1 MTFHFLFSISHQ
13 PTLYFCFFNKIE
25 SMDEIK
31 KKREKYEQPLSTLQ
45 VRFIYKKETNRERLL
60 KKIIPSLVWYRVVAT
75 EIELNLFLGN
85 DAPYKLNVSH
95 E

>member
-1 MTFHFLFSISHQ
+1 M
-13 PTLYFCFFNKIE
+13 
-25 SMDEIK
+25 
-31 KKREKYEQPLSTLQ
+31 
-45 VRFIYKKETNRERLL
+45 
-60 KKIIPSLVWYRVVAT
+60 IPSLVWYRVVAT